1 MWWAYYFSKISL
13 SIFSFLIT
21 VNACKSIS
29 MSFKLSSK
37 YVVGD
42 NFSRKCHSV
51 GVRAIYWSAHICN
64 STHTSYT
71 SENNQDKILS
81 LAICTSNIWMMVKS
95 NGIFFSNKMSTFRY
109 KVHIF
114 WESHKILH
122 NLYCR
127 FDWHYIGQIYSGDF
141 AKFCG
146 LLRIYELY

>member
-1 MWWAYYFSKISL
+1 MGILFIQFL
-13 SIFSFLIT
+13 TIFLINFQFLIT
-21 VNACKSIS
+21 VNACKSIF

-42 NFSRKCHSV
+42 NFSRKCHYV

-71 SENNQDKILS
+71 SENNLGKILS

-95 NGIFFSNKMSTFRY
+95 NGIFFSNTMSPFRY

-114 WESHKILH
+114 WEGHKILR

-127 FDWHYIGQIYSGDF
+127 FDVY
-141 AKFCG
+141 
-146 LLRIYELY
+146 